1 MTIRV
6 LLADDHRII
15 RDGIGS
21 LLNAEPDMEVVG
33 EAENG
38 HKTIRLVRDLVPDVV
53 LMDVSMPDLNGIEA
67 TAQIASEFPN
77 VKIIA
82 LSMHQDEHFVAGML
96 MAGASGYLL
105 KDCSVDE
112 LTGAVRSVTKGGVC
126 LSPGIAPHVVKRYI
140 DKVTNGA
147 LLHRPPLTVRE
158 KEVLQL
164 VAEGKTSKEIGS
176 ALCIS
181 PKTVET
187 HRHRI
192 MGKLGTKN
200 VAELTKYALRIGATS
215 LEK

>member
-1 MTIRV
+1 MIIRV

-15 RDGIGS
+15 REGLHS
-21 LLNAEPDMEVVG
+21 LLSDEPDMEIVG
-33 EAENG
+33 EADNG
-38 HKTIRLVRDLVPDVV
+38 RKTVKLVRELIPNVV
-53 LMDVSMPDLNGIEA
+53 LMDVSMPDLNGIDA
-67 TAQIASEFPN
+67 TGQITSEFPN

-82 LSMHQDEHFVAGML
+82 LSMHQDEQFVAGML

-112 LTGAVRSVTKGGVC
+112 LAGAIRSVTKGGVC
-126 LSPGIAPHVVKRYI
+126 LSPGIANHVVKHYI

-147 LLHRPPLTVRE
+147 LLHRPSLTVRE

>member
-1 MTIRV
+1 MTIRI

-15 RDGIGS
+15 RDGICS

-33 EAENG
+33 EADNG
-38 HKTIRLVRDLVPDVV
+38 RKTIKLVRELIPDVV
-53 LMDVSMPDLNGIEA
+53 LMDVSMPGLNGIDA
-67 TAQIASEFPN
+67 TGQITTEFPN

-82 LSMHQDEHFVAGML
+82 LSMHQDEQFVAGML

-105 KDCSVDE
+105 KDCSVDD
-112 LTGAVRSVTKGGVC
+112 LAGAIRSVAKGGVY
-126 LSPGIAPHVVKRYI
+126 LSPGIATHVVRRYI

-147 LLHRPPLTVRE
+147 LLHRPPLTARE

-164 VAEGKTSKEIGS
+164 VAEGKTSKEIGF
-176 ALCIS
+176 ALFIS

-192 MGKLGTKN
+192 MQKLGVKN
-200 VAELTKYALRIGATS
+200 VAELTRYAVRTGATS